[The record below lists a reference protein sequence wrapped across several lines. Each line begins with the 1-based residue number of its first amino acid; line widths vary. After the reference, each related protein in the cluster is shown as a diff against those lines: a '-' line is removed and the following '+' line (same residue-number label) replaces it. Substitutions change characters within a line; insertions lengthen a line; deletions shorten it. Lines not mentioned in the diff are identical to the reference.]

1 VQSCGP
7 LPFIVTS
14 RVISGVPMPTL
25 SLQLSRSEMVN
36 ANDGLLSKR
45 LPSPD
50 AVSAVILKNADTA
63 NYAISAVIL
72 KNADTAN
79 YGCDAVS
86 TLSAFLGQPFQW
98 TTFSKAPG
106 SALGAGMLSAMAEV
120 HHMNM

>member
-1 VQSCGP
+1 MILWPCAVLWPSA
-7 LPFIVTS
+7 FYSDSS
-14 RVISGVPMPTL
+14 RVISGVAMPTL

-50 AVSAVILKNADTA
+50 P
-63 NYAISAVIL
+63 ISAVIL